1 MCMKYVN
8 VNVCCFDD
16 INNNFLNLG
25 RTTFTSM
32 LESVKSKERND
43 KFIIGGFNIVTF
55 VNIRGTRDGNN
66 SNNPLDSDK
75 RLDFKIRLTKLDA
88 EPSKQLS
95 YDLKDFSVDLSNK
108 VSTHHACFD
117 YKEHI
122 EIVNVDTITLDSKGA
137 YVIKVLVKEDSDNL
151 YNVQMIHPLYVQ

>member
-16 INNNFLNLG
+16 INNNLLNLG
-25 RTTFTSM
+25 RMTFTSM
-32 LESVKSKERND
+32 LESVRAKEKND
-43 KFIIGGFNIVTF
+43 KFVIGGFNIVTF
-55 VNIRGTRDGNN
+55 INIRGTRDGNN
-66 SNNPLDSDK
+66 SDNPLDSNK
-75 RLDFKIRLTKLDA
+75 KLDFKIRLTKLDV

-108 VSTHHACFD
+108 VSARHACFD

-137 YVIKVLVKEDSDNL
+137 YVIKVLVKEDSEDL
-151 YNVQMIHPLYVQ
+151 YNVQMIHPLYIQ